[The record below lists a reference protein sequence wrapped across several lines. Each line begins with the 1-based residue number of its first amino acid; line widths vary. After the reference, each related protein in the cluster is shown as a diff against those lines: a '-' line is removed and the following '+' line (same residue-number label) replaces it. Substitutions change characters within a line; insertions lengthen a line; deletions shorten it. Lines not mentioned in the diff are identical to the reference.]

1 MRTFRP
7 IPFLVVAAVASSASA
22 QLTVRVS
29 TGPTNFQ
36 GNFHSFWG
44 MPSGDGRYVAFQ
56 STASNL
62 VLSDPNGH
70 LPDVFVK
77 DRQTFGV
84 VMASTDSGGGAANG
98 GSIAPSLSA
107 DARFV
112 AFESDASNLV
122 AGDSNGVRDV
132 FVKDL
137 QLGTIVR
144 ASVDSSGVE
153 GNARSELA
161 AISPD
166 GTWVAFESD
175 ATNLVAGDTNGAR
188 DVFLHELATGV
199 TLRVSVATGGAQANG
214 ASGYA
219 SVSTNGLT
227 VVFQSDATNLVAVD
241 ANGATDVFR
250 YERATGATTRASVGA
265 GGLEAN
271 GASTVP
277 SISANGRVVVFGST
291 ATNLV
296 AGDVNGVEDVFARD
310 LIALRTQLVSLGL
323 AGAAANGPSS
333 TSTNAQVSADGRWV
347 AFDSSASN
355 LIASDTNNASDGF
368 VRDLATSA
376 IERVD
381 VSTAGAQA
389 ATGAASPSI
398 SADGR
403 YVAFESGSSTLV
415 TGDNNN
421 YWDVF
426 LRDRGPLPALP
437 GFCFGDG
444 TEAGFTTLCPCGNFG
459 TAGHGCANS
468 VDATGALLGST
479 GAPAADDVV
488 LAGSHM
494 PATVACIYLQG
505 DALADTVFGDG
516 VRCAGGALLRLRTK
530 VNVAGASS
538 FPDSVETVTLSQRGG
553 VTIGSGVR
561 RWYQAYYRNA
571 AAAFCPP
578 ETFNVTNGVVVDW

>member
-355 LIASDTNNASDGF
+355 MIASDTNNASDGF

>member
-488 LAGSHM
+488 LAGSRM